1 MVNTSNQTRIVAV
14 GGSGRSIRTVIPLWV
29 AEQMNFNAG
38 DNIRWKL
45 KVVKGEMRLYIEK
58 GDKI

>member
-1 MVNTSNQTRIVAV
+1 MENTSNQTRIVAV

>member
-1 MVNTSNQTRIVAV
+1 
-14 GGSGRSIRTVIPLWV
+14 V